1 MTTETLPRATD
12 IPDEAFYCVE
22 CGPENVG
29 LDCDLP
35 GHGEFAL
42 LSDLPQTPTR
52 MGECPEGCPEYVV
65 RCGHFDGETIWML
78 EKESWEAVHPD
89 HVTGTGDANYTVS
102 AHSHTLG
109 ICGCPDG
116 LWLWRGLDA
125 AFCATREEADAAW
138 ERYEAALLGR
148 EP

>member
-42 LSDLPQTPTR
+42 LSDLPQRPTR
-52 MGECPEGCPEYVV
+52 MGECPEGCQDYVV
-65 RCGHFDGETIWML
+65 RCAHFDGETIWML
-78 EKESWEAVHPD
+78 ELRSFSK
-89 HVTGTGDANYTVS
+89 
-102 AHSHTLG
+102 AHGIGWSYPRPWLVVGVDPSKNCTLLN
-109 ICGCPDG
+109 CHLT
-116 LWLWRGLDA
+116 LWHWRGLDA
-125 AFCATREEADAAW
+125 AFCDTREEADAAW